1 MNQIYLQAKRWQGNV
16 DRPIAQ
22 EFVGALTGKKVRKGV
37 IITTSD
43 FRMDARDYA
52 ANLEQKGHPHQWSP
66 TCPADDGSQRG
77 GGRPPNIRNQEV
89 RKRLFR
95 G

>member
-1 MNQIYLQAKRWQGNV
+1 VISEDRLGMNQIYLQAKRWQGNV

-43 FRMDARDYA
+43 FRMDAQRLRGQSGA
-52 ANLEQKGHPHQWSP
+52 KGSSSSMVANLPS
-66 TCPADDGSQRG
+66 
-77 GGRPPNIRNQEV
+77 
-89 RKRLFR
+89 
-95 G
+95 